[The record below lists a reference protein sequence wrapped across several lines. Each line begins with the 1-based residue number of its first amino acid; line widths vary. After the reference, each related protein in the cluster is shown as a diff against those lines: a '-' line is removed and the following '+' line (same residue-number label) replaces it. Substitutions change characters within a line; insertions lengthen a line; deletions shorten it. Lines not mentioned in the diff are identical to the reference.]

1 MNAPRPPRSDLQV
14 GKKPAVNRRCTA
26 GALFLLL
33 LAGARAGA
41 DDRALVLTAD
51 EFDANLDFRERS
63 VELLP
68 QAGDPEAPR
77 IVIEKPDIGADVAA
91 PVDVSVR
98 FETAGDAE
106 IDIDTLRIRYGW
118 FDITQRVRDSMEVT
132 GDGIS
137 GKITSMRNG
146 KHTLKVTISDS
157 FKREG
162 KASIV
167 FHVVGT

>member
-1 MNAPRPPRSDLQV
+1 MTASRPPDDDLRT
-14 GKKPAVNRRCTA
+14 GKKPSVAWRCA
-26 GALFLLL
+26 AQSLLLLL
-33 LAGARAGA
+33 LAGAAAVA
-41 DDRALVLTAD
+41 DDRVLVLTAD
-51 EFDANLDFRERS
+51 EFDANVDFRERS

-77 IVIEKPDIGADVAA
+77 IVVEKPDIGADVAA

-98 FETAGDAE
+98 FEAAGDAE

-118 FDITQRVRDSMEVT
+118 FDITQRVRDSMEVS
-132 GDGIS
+132 GEGIS

-146 KHTLKVTISDS
+146 KHTLKVSISDS
-157 FKREG
+157 LQREG